1 MIRTLLVS
9 LLTLGMLAASAVP
22 RAETQRLV
30 LVTSTPGITAADI
43 DRETARRL
51 FLGRAVVWDNQRITP
66 IINHSEDLIYE
77 VFLQNVIH
85 MSANHYERHM
95 LSTVFRLGGKRPR
108 SVSDFGSL
116 MEALNSRP
124 ATVTFMWESRARATP
139 GVYIV
144 TELWKGELR

>member
-1 MIRTLLVS
+1 MMRTLLVS

-22 RAETQRLV
+22 RAGTQRLV
-30 LVTSTPGITAADI
+30 LVTSTSGITAEDI

-51 FLGRAVVWDNQRITP
+51 FLGHAVVWNSQRVTP

-108 SVSDFGSL
+108 SVSKFGAL

-124 ATVTFMWESRARATP
+124 ATVTFMWESRARASQ
-139 GVYIV
+139 GVHII